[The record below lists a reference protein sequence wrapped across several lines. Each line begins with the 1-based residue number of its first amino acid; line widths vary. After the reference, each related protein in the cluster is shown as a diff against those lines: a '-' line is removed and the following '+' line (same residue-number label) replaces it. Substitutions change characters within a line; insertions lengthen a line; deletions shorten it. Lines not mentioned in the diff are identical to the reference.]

1 MQCPKFINYCIE
13 LFDTY
18 TTKVHT
24 EATDTTIPGWLYSR
38 RCAQI
43 ISKSFVPRN
52 CWWPVTYTV
61 INIWQTSIYS
71 QYIITRLLCIDFS
84 PLIIFWN
91 TWLWFM
97 LTLSPYKKS
106 AYSSR
111 ASTLLWWKK
120 VISAFY
126 IHGTG
131 IVSEYVHMYKCVHV
145 FINTLLNACF
155 KHRTTCTKSRL
166 WIGWLHSRRTCL
178 YHHNS

>member
-24 EATDTTIPGWLYSR
+24 EATDSRPTIPGWLYSR

-131 IVSEYVHMYKCVHV
+131 IVSEYVHM
-145 FINTLLNACF
+145 
-155 KHRTTCTKSRL
+155 
-166 WIGWLHSRRTCL
+166 
-178 YHHNS
+178 

>member
-43 ISKSFVPRN
+43 ISKSFVPCN

-71 QYIITRLLCIDFS
+71 QYIITRLLCISRMRSLNCIPDTS
-84 PLIIFWN
+84 PAFICFNISSII
-91 TWLWFM
+91 LWYI
-97 LTLSPYKKS
+97 LCSTNRLHSLSANLKS
-106 AYSSR
+106 ALRFQVWLASIGAPFRNGCLVFTQHFCQPLVWVLGYSQHYLQSVYIFLCH
-111 ASTLLWWKK
+111 TLL
-120 VISAFY
+120 
-126 IHGTG
+126 
-131 IVSEYVHMYKCVHV
+131 
-145 FINTLLNACF
+145 
-155 KHRTTCTKSRL
+155 
-166 WIGWLHSRRTCL
+166 
-178 YHHNS
+178 